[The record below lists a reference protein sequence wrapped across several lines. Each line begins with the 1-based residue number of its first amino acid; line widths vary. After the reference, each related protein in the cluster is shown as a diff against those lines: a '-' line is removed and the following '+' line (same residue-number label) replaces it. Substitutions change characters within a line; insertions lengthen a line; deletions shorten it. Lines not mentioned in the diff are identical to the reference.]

1 MMKINKTSGGSVLKV
16 INQAVEDSK
25 KSAASKKS
33 TAEDI
38 SITAPPAR
46 SALTLEDTI
55 ELSQNAKDSAK
66 KNDKRSKLDERRNE
80 LEALRRE
87 LERINEMNEGAAEG
101 WRNKIK
107 ALRIAMRIISGH
119 NVPEEDHRFLREAD
133 IDLYTRAITMRIE
146 KQDPDDYDRLS
157 EDEEER
163 ADKAGDDSADAAAP
177 APEVDAGGG
186 EMPSADVTV

>member
-1 MMKINKTSGGSVLKV
+1 MMKINKTSGDSVLKV
-16 INQAVEDSK
+16 ITQAAEDSR
-25 KSAASKKS
+25 KSVASKKS
-33 TAEDI
+33 TAEDK
-38 SITAPPAR
+38 SFTAPSAR
-46 SALTLEDTI
+46 SGLTLDDTI
-55 ELSQNAKDSAK
+55 ELSREAKDTAK
-66 KNDKRSKLDERRNE
+66 QNDKRSKLDERRDE
-80 LEALRRE
+80 LQALRRE

-163 ADKAGDDSADAAAP
+163 VDKAVDDSADAAAP
-177 APEVDAGGG
+177 VPEVDSGGG
-186 EMPSADVTV
+186 EMPSADVAV